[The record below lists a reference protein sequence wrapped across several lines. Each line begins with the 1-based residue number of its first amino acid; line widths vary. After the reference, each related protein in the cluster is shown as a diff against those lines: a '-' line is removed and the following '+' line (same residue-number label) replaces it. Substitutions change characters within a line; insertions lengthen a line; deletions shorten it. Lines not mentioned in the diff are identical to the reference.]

1 MSTNDY
7 GTTVSRTLQ
16 AEFRAFDT
24 LVFNAGKPALDSEI
38 NLLYDIAADKLQ
50 KYIQSQIQSGF
61 YNNELFAFDA
71 SWSNKFQL
79 PISTAFVNGLKINVN
94 AYGDQF
100 IYLNPASLGNGNHR
114 YDFVFLE
121 VWKTIIS
128 GETTEHK
135 PSSTTIY
142 KEGNVQNTIET
153 LPDDIYDPVLLTIDL
168 ETSKRVQV
176 QYRIRIQEDTTTPN
190 QQNSSIFDGI
200 TFAQGGAL
208 IPIDSFTFINLGASI
223 GDYGLWRAGNGD
235 NASRSQLQTVD
246 GYVYAIP
253 IALVFRRSIAPYID
267 EDLGGQFASDFDI
280 ASASSDRP
288 DGLFY
293 DSVCEDDVI
302 DVRHKIAIQQSYDDI
317 LRLTVQDL
325 LTGQNKTKRPI
336 SLRYDAL
343 SDVAITGY
351 SILGNADKTKTTI
364 SDVQTTVVSNVVRIN
379 VGDTDTSQDFYTSRA
394 SGSWQIGDTITIKV
408 PNGSPL
414 GTLILGTN
422 DANVATKPFVY
433 KNAVGLTNVL
443 GSWTGT
449 GTPIASFAINEN
461 LAGQELWIVYDI
473 QYPVNQGLSFIA
485 DDILKVNYVNAASFP
500 ISQTAYVPHSG
511 IVRAS
516 SDLSNTSLYVSRHS
530 KQLNYTHTGAVN
542 SFASNYQINKHNKE
556 IKITPIVSS
565 TTVVSGITR
574 TLYTTNTNATT
585 RKLYLP
591 FATNKVWMIKGV
603 YTSQSGI
610 SPTDDVVTISFYDQ
624 QPSIISGQVFRH
636 PTSVTQ
642 YSFAKITA
650 VVFVPTSTDL
660 IAAGYSPVY
669 RQSSNGNI
677 DQFVLVNSSG
687 VIYNPPSSNPVD
699 YKLTYKSIPTV
710 NVAAYTTSS
719 SSPVDNW
726 IQVRDD
732 AIIIDGQQLWIDMD
746 YIAELHDG
754 AQTKIIYKYL
764 PYQGV
769 VDSTGLQLSAVLK
782 SITGLVHTDGTG
794 NVGINIDVKK
804 YPRTLISY
812 LPTQKDIEYLLKGD
826 AINGVGNIGKFSSTD
841 LCYALTNLLDYS
853 DLQQTAIK
861 LSDIVTA
868 RYNDMLSQIERGGNE
883 ATALKSVMILPLN
896 IANYKQA
903 VVFALGVTADGFA
916 LKNELVLYVWTYT
929 NNDASNILTSADA
942 DHIGVDFFFINQRLL
957 TKKEGN
963 YA

>member
-1 MSTNDY
+1 MSTTNDY

-16 AEFRAFDT
+16 AESRAFDT
-24 LVFNAGKPALDSEI
+24 IIFNAGKPALDSEI
-38 NLLYDIAADKLQ
+38 NLLYDITSDKLQ

-61 YNNELFAFDA
+61 YSNESFIFDA
-71 SWSNKFQL
+71 SWSNKFKL

-94 AYGDQF
+94 ANGDEF
-100 IYLNPASLGNGNHR
+100 IYLNPSSLGSGNHR
-114 YDFVFLE
+114 YDFIFLE

-128 GETTEHK
+128 GETPEHK

-153 LPDDIYDPVLLTIDL
+153 LPDDIFDPVLLPLGL
-168 ETSKRVQV
+168 ETTKRVQI

-190 QQNSSIFDGI
+190 FQNSSIFDGI
-200 TFAQGGAL
+200 TFAQGSAL
-208 IPIDSFTFINLGASI
+208 IPVDPFTFTNLGSST

-235 NASRSQLQTVD
+235 NASRLQLQTVD

-267 EDLGGQFASDFDI
+267 EDLGGQYASDFDI
-280 ASASSDRP
+280 ASMSSDRP
-288 DGLFY
+288 DNLFY
-293 DSVCEDDVI
+293 DSVSEDDVI
-302 DVRHKIAIQQSYDDI
+302 DVRHKITMQQSYDDI
-317 LRLTVQDL
+317 LKFAIQDL
-325 LTGQNKTKRPI
+325 LTGQNKTKRPV
-336 SLRYDAL
+336 SLKYDAL

-351 SILGNADKTKTTI
+351 SILGNADKTKTII
-364 SDVQTTVVSNVVRIN
+364 SDVKNTIVSNVVRIN

-394 SGSWQIGDTITIKV
+394 AGSWQIGDTITVKV
-408 PNGSPL
+408 PDGSPA
-414 GTLILGTN
+414 GTVILGTN
-422 DANVATKPFVY
+422 DSNVATKPFVY
-433 KNAVGLTNVL
+433 KNSAGLVSMA

-461 LAGQELWIVYDI
+461 VISQELWIVYDVE
-473 QYPVNQGLSFIA
+473 YPANQGLSFIA

-500 ISQTAYVPHSG
+500 TAQTAYVPHSG

-530 KQLNYTHTGAVN
+530 KQLNYTHAGSAN
-542 SFASNYQINKHNKE
+542 NFASNYQVNKHNKQ

-565 TTVVSGITR
+565 TTAVGGTTR
-574 TLYTTNTNATT
+574 TLYTTNTSATT

-591 FATNKVWMIKGV
+591 FATDKVWMIKGI
-603 YTSQSGI
+603 YTSQSGVDEI
-610 SPTDDVVTISFYDQ
+610 ASIAFYDQ

-660 IAAGYSPVY
+660 IAAGYFPVY
-669 RQSSNGNI
+669 RQSANGNI
-677 DQFVLVNSSG
+677 DQFVLVNNSG
-687 VIYNPPSSNPVD
+687 VIYNPPSSNPAD
-699 YKLTYKSIPTV
+699 YKLTYKSIPTA

-719 SSPVDNW
+719 NNPVDNW
-726 IQVRDD
+726 VQVRDD
-732 AIIIDGQQLWIDMD
+732 AVITDGQQLWIDMD

-764 PYQGV
+764 PYQGL
-769 VDSTGLQLSAVLK
+769 VDDVGLQLSATLK
-782 SITGLVHTDGTG
+782 SIASLVHTDGTG
-794 NVGINIDVKK
+794 NEITNIDVKK

-812 LPTQKDIEYLLKGD
+812 LPTQKDVEYLLKGD

-853 DLQQTAIK
+853 DSQQTAIK
-861 LSDIVTA
+861 LNDTVTA
-868 RYNDMLSQIERGGNE
+868 RYNNMLSQIERGGNE

-896 IANYKQA
+896 VANYKQA
-903 VVFALGVTADGFA
+903 VVFGLCVAADGFA

-929 NNDASNILTSADA
+929 NNDASNILTSADT

-957 TKKEGN
+957 IK
-963 YA
+963 